1 MINYSDLYLSDNV
14 EALEFCTKAGIIEG
28 FNGKVNPKGE
38 LTRAEFMT
46 ILARLDSLIEEQIK

>member
-1 MINYSDLYLSDNV
+1 MLRYKYNV
-14 EALEFCTKAGIIEG
+14 EELEFCTKAGIIEG